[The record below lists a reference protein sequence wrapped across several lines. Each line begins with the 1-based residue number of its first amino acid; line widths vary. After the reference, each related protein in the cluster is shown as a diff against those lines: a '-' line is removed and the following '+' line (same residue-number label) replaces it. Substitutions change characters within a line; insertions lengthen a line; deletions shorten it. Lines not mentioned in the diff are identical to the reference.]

1 MGGNGVYVSD
11 VGGFCEVGAVAAQ
24 AVTVFWYHSFPQ
36 CVKIKENI
44 NFEVIVV
51 LLLKAN
57 PELKKVFARLIGTVK
72 APVAWTN
79 VFAVVNNNL
88 ILVGEIRSLIFN
100 FDNKKVYTNIV
111 DISLEKKKIDL
122 IPNDALINNML
133 NMTLY
138 AFGKWGSIGGLKV
151 EKDYAALNQLFTG
164 VFRPVGVE
172 PGFRNENFRFYKN
185 GIQVT
190 YEDVLQAAM
199 ELLKNEGKVPEEKPE
214 DAAEEDAEKAEHRPL
229 ENAAGEHTAQRET
242 DSEAGVRGRESK
254 KADELGRSNVGQA
267 DGMYEEEYELGLW
280 HNMRWNIEKL
290 DFTKSEQSE
299 NDIVK
304 SRIGNN
310 FYMTD
315 YQCPK
320 CKEKLYMA
328 VYPVDRELLIETEE
342 ARVFIARA
350 YACHSCNTFYTPR
363 PGKLL
368 QEGDVYSLKF
378 GEDRIAYEDYLGLL
392 GERAAKTVNYKFN
405 EYEAERGK
413 KKVQTAEGAE
423 KESGIEGNEVD
434 RNSQCSIAGGV
445 KGGAKK
451 YRLLKETDGVTA
463 SANEKDESDLVKNS
477 GLVHTEKEKNSMGG
491 TEQPINSASI
501 AENNVF
507 GTANLAET
515 NFKTTGQADFGEK
528 QGEEVKT
535 AGTAKQN
542 AAAEQAAVGY
552 NLPTESASAAD
563 TEALTKTK
571 VKLSAKTTEELK
583 AILNNFGQAKAN
595 RGRTGQETV
604 RAARKGAAAEPEERL
619 SDEAYLQ
626 AVKETLTEKL
636 TAKYEARVGALD
648 NLSARQLSD
657 LKAQLQTETLLS
669 EEDKSTYI
677 RKIDSRLYRAEEREM
692 EQKVELG
699 KNKTYEEINR
709 IIDEIRR
716 RDCPAELKQET
727 IRRLEHIRGNRAERE
742 VEHLILHMP
751 LHLDRKQLA
760 VYLDKINQYKEVD
773 LTPYRKQLEQR
784 RNMAEKE
791 EIAAFVKRGGS
802 GKDRQTLWE
811 LYENLQK
818 QDYKEENKAPFL
830 EKIYEKIRS
839 MDEAQIE
846 EVCPS
851 VTGMSFA
858 EGMEAYE
865 KISQMMLL
873 PELKVNTLEMIERRL
888 TKLKTDES
896 VQLMRKLRTDMTEQ
910 MASTEHFYFYD
921 ARKEGR
927 RKQSEESAEN
937 RRRES
942 AFDTAEEAEGRSGA
956 EDDAERQKE
965 AMRRA
970 VSGYAGGRSTYEY
983 PLLVGDTTKAG
994 NGKEGFVLTPDHI
1007 FYKTL
1012 FSSGAVAVSDIEKL
1026 TESKGLMGK
1035 GISAKRFGGKKIKL
1049 PNPAGKE
1056 DSAAFVQVLDEFV
1069 SYLQERPE
1077 SRSIAYLA
1085 KDKHDVKCCYRC
1097 GFTYKGGNVCPKCG
1111 SKMNN

>member
-1 MGGNGVYVSD
+1 VV
-11 VGGFCEVGAVAAQ
+11 
-24 AVTVFWYHSFPQ
+24 
-36 CVKIKENI
+36 
-44 NFEVIVV
+44 VV

-72 APVAWTN
+72 APVTWTN

-100 FDNKKVYTNIV
+100 FDNRKVYTNIV
-111 DISLEKKKIDL
+111 DISLENKKIVQ
-122 IPNDALINNML
+122 IPNDALINNMM

-151 EKDYAALNQLFTG
+151 EKDYAALNRLFTD

-172 PGFRNENFRFYKN
+172 PGFRTENFRFYKN
-185 GIQVT
+185 GLQIT
-190 YEDVLQAAM
+190 YEDVLQAAT
-199 ELLKNEGKVPEEKPE
+199 ELLKNEGKVPDEGTEEEKKDGESVQSGNEVRERSGGQGQDLQKGVPGRKTPK
-214 DAAEEDAEKAEHRPL
+214 AEESGQNR
-229 ENAAGEHTAQRET
+229 
-242 DSEAGVRGRESK
+242 
-254 KADELGRSNVGQA
+254 GQA
-267 DGMYEEEYELGLW
+267 GGTDDEEYELGLW
-280 HNMRWNIEKL
+280 HSMRWNMETA
-290 DFTKSEQSE
+290 DFIKSPQSKT
-299 NDIVK
+299 DIVK

-310 FYMTD
+310 FYITD

-328 VYPVDRELLIETEE
+328 VYPVDKEMLIETEE
-342 ARVFIARA
+342 ARVFMARA

-378 GEDRIAYEDYLGLL
+378 GGDRTAYEDYLGIL

-413 KKVQTAEGAE
+413 KTQTAEE
-423 KESGIEGNEVD
+423 ESRTD
-434 RNSQCSIAGGV
+434 
-445 KGGAKK
+445 GGARYKNAASVRK
-451 YRLLKETDGVTA
+451 SGALPIGKTA
-463 SANEKDESDLVKNS
+463 
-477 GLVHTEKEKNSMGG
+477 GR
-491 TEQPINSASI
+491 
-501 AENNVF
+501 NVPERKRSE
-507 GTANLAET
+507 AAQAET
-515 NFKTTGQADFGEK
+515 NRQTTGAEMYQEKEAEKVRTAGNIEKNDMTEHKAVTGQAIAGR
-528 QGEEVKT
+528 T
-535 AGTAKQN
+535 AA
-542 AAAEQAAVGY
+542 QAAGQTGQEKGKEITGES
-552 NLPTESASAAD
+552 LPSD
-563 TEALTKTK
+563 TEILAKTK
-571 VKLSAKTTEELK
+571 EKLSAKTTEELK
-583 AILNNFGQAKAN
+583 VILNNFGQAKTV

-604 RAARKGAAAEPEERL
+604 RAARKGKTPEPEIRL
-619 SDEAYLQ
+619 PDEMYLQ

-636 TAKYEARVGALD
+636 TNKYEARVSALD

-657 LKAQLQTETLLS
+657 LKVQLQKENLLS
-669 EEDKSTYI
+669 EENKSAYI
-677 RKIDSRLYRAEEREM
+677 HKIDSRLYRAEEREM

-709 IIDEIRR
+709 IIEEIRQ
-716 RDCPAELKQET
+716 RDCPEELKQET
-727 IRRLEHIRGNRAERE
+727 IRRLQHIRGGRAERE

-760 VYLDKINQYKEVD
+760 VYLDKLEQYKEVD
-773 LTPYRKQLEQR
+773 LSPYRKQLEQR

-791 EIAAFVKRGGS
+791 EIAAFVRHGGS
-802 GKDRQTLWE
+802 GKDRNSLWE
-811 LYENLQK
+811 LYESLQK

-839 MDEAQIE
+839 MDEAKIE

-851 VTGMSFA
+851 VTGLSFA
-858 EGMEAYE
+858 EGMEAFE

-873 PELKVNTLEMIERRL
+873 PELKVNTLEMLERRL
-888 TKLKTDES
+888 TRLKTDEG

-910 MASTEHFYFYD
+910 MTSTEHFYFYD
-921 ARKEGR
+921 AREEGR
-927 RKQSEESAEN
+927 RKQIEERTEN
-937 RRRES
+937 RFRENVSVTAQEEERR
-942 AFDTAEEAEGRSGA
+942 DGAET

-970 VSGYAGGRSTYEY
+970 VNGYAGSRGAYEY

-1012 FSSGAVAVSDIEKL
+1012 LGSGVLEISGIEKL
-1026 TESKGLMGK
+1026 TESKGIIGK
-1035 GISAKRFGGKKIKL
+1035 GIWVKPFSGKKSKL

-1056 DSAAFVQVLDEFV
+1056 DSAAFVQVLNEFV

-1085 KDKHDVKCCYRC
+1085 KDKHEIKCCYRC